1 MKLTDA
7 YFGITLLNPNSPK
20 PPELQIMNLFQ
31 SLRVLRSVAVYKTR
45 KEELEKDLYKDREFD
60 PLHFCFGDTQGRHEY
75 EMLVKG
81 AFDKDW
87 RLYDIY
93 KMYIE
98 PNRDYLLELVDKI
111 SVQSC
116 EDWLKEEDER
126 YKQYTKEEND
136 T

>member
-20 PPELQIMNLFQ
+20 PPELQTMNLFQ
-31 SLRVLRSVAVYKTR
+31 SLRVLRSVAIYKTR

-60 PLHFCFGDTQGRHEY
+60 PLHFCFGDTRGRHEY
-75 EMLVKG
+75 EMLIKG

-87 RLYDIY
+87 RLYDVY

-116 EDWLKEEDER
+116 KDWLKEEDER
-126 YKQYTKEEND
+126 YKQYTQEEK
-136 T
+136 